1 MDGDGPSLKAFAD
14 CHLVKY
20 RGTLQDSVSEVGLMA
35 TAQVILPT
43 RCDCKIIRLVPR
55 SSSIVKLFHID
66 IIIFKIISIRS
77 CAPLQALKRFLKSFC
92 QSALSKAG
100 DTLSS
105 RQVSSCLLCSY
116 GCLPSDWKWD
126 PSSEPISF
134 GKIKTKSYRAKS
146 DVYGSHSS
154 VGVCSSTKT
163 WRTEISLCTDA
174 LSYCKS

>member
-14 CHLVKY
+14 CHLVRY
-20 RGTLQDSVSEVGLMA
+20 RGTVQDSVSEVGLMA
-35 TAQVILPT
+35 TAQATLPT
-43 RCDCKIIRLVPR
+43 RCDCKIIRLVP

-77 CAPLQALKRFLKSFC
+77 CAPLQALKRFLKSFR

-116 GCLPSDWKWD
+116 GCLPSD
-126 PSSEPISF
+126 
-134 GKIKTKSYRAKS
+134 
-146 DVYGSHSS
+146 
-154 VGVCSSTKT
+154 
-163 WRTEISLCTDA
+163 
-174 LSYCKS
+174 